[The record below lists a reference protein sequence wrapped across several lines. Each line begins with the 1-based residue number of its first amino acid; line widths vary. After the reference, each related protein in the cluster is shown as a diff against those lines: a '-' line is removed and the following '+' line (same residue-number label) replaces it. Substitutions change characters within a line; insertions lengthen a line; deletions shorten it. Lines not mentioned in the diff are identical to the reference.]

1 MRYVD
6 VATTEPSPI
15 TKNDEVVAV
24 DETTPD
30 PLFSNTPAVVKED
43 RVGTDENV
51 CVPVNVCAAS
61 VLASV
66 ALVVGNVIWVLFVP
80 VNDRMLNNVRRV
92 PELKLNPL

>member
-1 MRYVD
+1 VRYVD

-30 PLFSNTPAVVKED
+30 PLFFKTPAVVKED

-51 CVPVNVCAAS
+51 
-61 VLASV
+61 
-66 ALVVGNVIWVLFVP
+66 
-80 VNDRMLNNVRRV
+80 
-92 PELKLNPL
+92 